1 MTPEHKAILKEL
13 QTLPGIGPNI
23 AEDLYLIGV
32 HSVRAVAQADPEE
45 LYTKHNARVGRVE
58 DRCLLYTFYCAQY
71 CASTPE
77 GKWVESKT
85 KWWNWKYV

>member
-1 MTPEHKAILKEL
+1 MTPQHRAILKEL
-13 QTLPGIGPNI
+13 QTLPGIGPSI
-23 AEDLYLIGV
+23 AEDLYRIGV
-32 HSVRAVAQADPEE
+32 HSVRAVAKSDPEK
-45 LYTKHNARVGRVE
+45 LYARRNTRVGRTE

-85 KWWNWKYV
+85 KWWNWKHV